1 MASKLDAYRGC
12 LLGLAVGDAM
22 GMPVDDMRWEAIEE
36 NYGPRGLLGY
46 NPGSDFAEITS
57 YTQVCAYICNAL
69 LLSVSRGNGDNK
81 LDFVKLGLKEW
92 TRSQQFARDPERSF
106 CWVAKLPGLRR
117 RHCRDARMLDT
128 LRLWVS
134 GIPQPSVNQYN
145 TPGSLTS
152 AIAVGMF
159 FHEKR
164 MSPMQVGE
172 LAAQIVSLTHG
183 DPHAFLSAAVLAYA
197 ITGILNEPALP
208 LAEQFRSAISVM
220 FHQFRERYP
229 EAKTVAATLSAAVER
244 AQGAEPMDEV
254 MEALNCYSAMDCLAG
269 AIYAA
274 LANEGDFDTAM
285 ITAVNHSG
293 YSSAVA
299 SIAGAILGA
308 KMGDSELPD
317 FYLESLEVVKPLR
330 QLADD
335 MVSFTPTKGLFDD
348 DWDQKYVQGI
358 PLGM

>member
-1 MASKLDAYRGC
+1 MANKLDAYRGC

-22 GMPVDDMRWEAIEE
+22 GLPVDDMRWEAIEE

-46 NPGSDFAEITS
+46 DPGSDFAEITS

-69 LLSVSRGNGDNK
+69 LLSVSRGKGDQK
-81 LDFVKLGLKEW
+81 MEFVKLGLREW

-128 LRLWVS
+128 LRLWTL
-134 GIPQPSVNQYN
+134 GYPAQPSNGYN

-159 FHEKR
+159 FHEQR

-172 LAAQIVSLTHG
+172 LAAQIVALTHG
-183 DPHAFLSAAVLAYA
+183 DPCAFLSAAVLAYA
-197 ITGILNEPALP
+197 ITGILNEPSLP
-208 LAEQFRSAISVM
+208 LEAQFRSAISVM
-220 FHQFRERYP
+220 FHQFRERHP

-244 AQGAEPMDEV
+244 AKGAEPMDEV

-269 AIYAA
+269 GIYAA
-274 LANEGDFDTAM
+274 LANEADFDTAM
-285 ITAVNHSG
+285 LTAVNHSG

-299 SIAGAILGA
+299 SITGAILGA
-308 KMGDSELPD
+308 KMGDSALPD

-348 DWDQKYVQGI
+348 DWDQKYIQGI

>member
-1 MASKLDAYRGC
+1 MANKLDAYRGC

-22 GMPVDDMRWEAIEE
+22 GMPVDDMRWAEIEE

-46 NPGSDFAEITS
+46 DPSADYAEITS

-69 LLSVSRGNGDNK
+69 LLSVSRGKGDRM

-128 LRLWVS
+128 LRLWFN
-134 GIPQPSVNQYN
+134 GIPQPGGNQYN

-164 MSPMQVGE
+164 MAPMQVGE
-172 LAAQIVSLTHG
+172 LAAQIVALTHG

-197 ITGILNEPALP
+197 VTGILNEPSLP
-208 LAEQFRSAISVM
+208 LADQFRSAISVM
-220 FHQFRERYP
+220 FHQFRETYP
-229 EAKTVAATLSAAVER
+229 EAKTVAATLSAALER
-244 AQGAEPMDEV
+244 AMGAEPMDEV
-254 MEALNCYSAMDCLAG
+254 MEDLNCYSAMDCLAG

-274 LANEGDFDTAM
+274 LANEEDFDTAM
-285 ITAVNHSG
+285 LTAVNHSG

-299 SIAGAILGA
+299 SITGAILGA
-308 KMGDSELPD
+308 KMGDHDLPD

-348 DWDQKYVQGI
+348 DWDQKYVQGV
-358 PLGM
+358 PLL